1 MPADGHIRS
10 DFRIPEV
17 PRTEPGQLHRL
28 RRICPIRPARPAWIL
43 RSPAIVTNR
52 PPFLTNSQRILR
64 FPRSGGSGSS
74 DSLAFP
80 DLAAQP
86 PMDHRKF
93 SSGMA
98 RARSGGPKASPE
110 IHFPSAPRYFLT
122 HLTGFCCP
130 KPKFSGK
137 NRAITAGPE
146 ITGFGTPKMRRER
159 EKKNDHAWPSL
170 FPFHFPFPQEQ

>member
-64 FPRSGGSGSS
+64 IPRSGGSGSS

-86 PMDHRKF
+86 PMDRRKF
-93 SSGMA
+93 PSGMA
-98 RARSGGPKASPE
+98 RPRSGGPKASPE
-110 IHFPSAPRYFLT
+110 IHFPSAPPLFPHTFDRIRL
-122 HLTGFCCP
+122 P
-130 KPKFSGK
+130 KNPNFGQKPGNYGRARN
-137 NRAITAGPE
+137 NRFWDP
-146 ITGFGTPKMRRER
+146 
-159 EKKNDHAWPSL
+159 KND
-170 FPFHFPFPQEQ
+170 QQ